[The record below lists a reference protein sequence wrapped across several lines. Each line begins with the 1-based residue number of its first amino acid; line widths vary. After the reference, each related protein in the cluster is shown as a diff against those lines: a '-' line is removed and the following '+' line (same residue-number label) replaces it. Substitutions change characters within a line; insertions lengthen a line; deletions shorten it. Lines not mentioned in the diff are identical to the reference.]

1 MNEFEIILE
10 RYKKATENKKTEKIK
25 AIRAEKAFEEAE
37 KECKKYYDLLIDIT
51 HGVDVIVSNEEY
63 YTEK

>member
-1 MNEFEIILE
+1 MNEFKTILE

-37 KECKKYYDLLIDIT
+37 KECKKYFDLLIDIAYGAGET
-51 HGVDVIVSNEEY
+51 ISNG
-63 YTEK
+63 